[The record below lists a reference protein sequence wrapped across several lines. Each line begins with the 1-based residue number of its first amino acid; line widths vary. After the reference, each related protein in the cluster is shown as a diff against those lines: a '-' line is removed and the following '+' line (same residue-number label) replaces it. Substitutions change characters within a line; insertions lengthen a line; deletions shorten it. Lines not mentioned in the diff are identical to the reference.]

1 MTETE
6 AEKIVQSY
14 GGAIAEA
21 DSGVRRLSSLPCS
34 KAKIK
39 QAYFTYIPA
48 IYDNYGGLL
57 NKT

>member
-34 KAKIK
+34 KAN
-39 QAYFTYIPA
+39 
-48 IYDNYGGLL
+48 NYLYQL
-57 NKT
+57 EVE